1 VRGRS
6 GRPWPRVL
14 PALVLVVLTAAVHA
28 PGMDSG
34 WVWDDDIIVTGN
46 VYLRDAAGLA
56 HIWFEL
62 ETIHMYSPAVLT
74 TLWIEYQLWGL
85 HPLGYHLVNLGFH
98 VACVLLL
105 WGVLRRLEVRGAWLA
120 AALFGVHPVM
130 VESVA
135 WVSEIKNVQSA
146 FFCLLT
152 LLAFLR
158 FRPLDGTEPPGGRRR
173 ALYYLLTLLLFALAL
188 LSKAVA
194 VTVPPALLVLVW
206 WKRGR
211 VEKGDVLAVV
221 PMMAMGLASAGLA
234 MYIERHSAQATGAAF
249 ELSLLERV
257 LVAGRA
263 VWFYAGKLLWPAN
276 LVSIYPRWQVSA
288 GVWWQYLFPLGAA
301 SAIGAL
307 WYGRGRFGRGPL
319 AAVLCFGLLV
329 SPLVGIFNV
338 AYHLYSY
345 VADHFQYHAAP
356 ALLALFASG
365 VARLRSRSGPVPGRA
380 VDVACGGLLLVLGA
394 LTTRHVRTF
403 HDEKSRCLATIEGNP
418 GAWSAMYNLG
428 LRLKAEGDLR
438 GAVRWYTEA
447 LRVAP
452 GNAEA
457 LNNMGVAFL
466 DLGDAREAVRCY
478 REALRY
484 SPGYPLAH
492 NNLATALARLGETE
506 SAIRGY
512 SEALRLK
519 PDYAEAR
526 ANLAKLL
533 AAEGRLDEA
542 VREYREAL
550 RLRPDDADTRADLGV
565 ALAGAG
571 RFEEAVAELESALRA
586 SPADAG
592 IRRRLGTVLAN
603 GGKPHEAIRQH
614 EEALRLEPNDA
625 ENHAGLARTLAL
637 AGQPEE
643 AAREFEAA
651 LRLDPKLAAAHNDFG
666 TLLASQ
672 GRVEEAIARYEEAV
686 RLTPGFLEARANL
699 GTALASAGR
708 LREAVAEFREAV
720 RLAPGSAEYR
730 EQLGVVLVR
739 AGRLDEA
746 IAEFERALELS
757 PGSASARTRLDLA
770 RDLRRG
776 RPAPR

>member
-1 VRGRS
+1 MARRSAPRAAAGPSASPERVAPAGPEPRGRN
-6 GRPWPRVL
+6 GRLWPRVL
-14 PALVLVVLTAAVHA
+14 PALVLVVLTVAVYA

-158 FRPLDGTEPPGGRRR
+158 FRPLDGTAPPGGRRR
-173 ALYYLLTLLLFALAL
+173 WLFYLLTLLLFALAL

-194 VTVPPALLVLVW
+194 VTVPPTLLVLVW

-211 VEKGDVLAVV
+211 VEKSDVLAVV

-249 ELSLLERV
+249 ALSLLERV

-263 VWFYAGKLLWPAN
+263 VWFYAGKLAWPAN

-288 GVWWQYLFPLGAA
+288 GVFWQYLFPLGAA
-301 SAIGAL
+301 SVIGAL
-307 WYGRGRFGRGPL
+307 WYGRGRLGRGPL

-380 VDVACGGLLLVLGA
+380 VDVACGGLLLLLGA

-457 LNNMGVAFL
+457 LNNMGVAFM

-478 REALRY
+478 REALRF

-506 SAIRGY
+506 PAIRAY

-533 AAEGRLDEA
+533 AAEGRLDDA
-542 VREYREAL
+542 LREYREAL
-550 RLRPDDADTRADLGV
+550 RLRPDDA
-565 ALAGAG
+565 
-571 RFEEAVAELESALRA
+571 ES
-586 SPADAG
+586 
-592 IRRRLGTVLAN
+592 
-603 GGKPHEAIRQH
+603 
-614 EEALRLEPNDA
+614 
-625 ENHAGLARTLAL
+625 HAGLARTLAL

-651 LRLDPKLAAAHNDFG
+651 LRLDPKLAEAHNDFG

-686 RLTPGFLEARANL
+686 RLKPDFQEARSNL
-699 GTALASAGR
+699 GTALASVGR
-708 LREAVAEFREAV
+708 LQEAVAALREAV
-720 RLAPGSAEYR
+720 RLAPGSAECR

-746 IAEFERALELS
+746 IAEFERALEVN